1 LPAEAPDAVVVACG
15 EYLDAHMV
23 GSLIEMLAQP
33 YHDARVS
40 LIALWES
47 EGSPHTPQATIER
60 GEKP

>member
-1 LPAEAPDAVVVACG
+1 
-15 EYLDAHMV
+15 
-23 GSLIEMLAQP
+23 MLAQP